1 MTHLAAALEIP
12 LAAMGEMTHRCP
24 LQCPYCSNPVALA
37 RAADEL
43 STQEWQRVLDELAS
57 LGVLQFHFSGGEPLA
72 RKDIVELVAH
82 AAQAGLYT
90 NLITSAVLLDEAKM
104 AALAEAGLNHVQI
117 SIQGAEAD
125 SADRI
130 AGFKGGHAKKL
141 AAAALVRDAGLPL
154 TLNAVMHRQNLAQ
167 LRDIIALALAMDASR
182 LEVAHVQYYGWAL
195 KNRAALIPTP
205 RQLDEATRIVEDAR
219 LSLKGRLVIDYVIPD
234 YYAETPKKCMGGWA
248 QSFLILSPSGKVL
261 PCHAAES
268 LTGLVF
274 DSVRGGSLEAIW
286 RDSPALNL
294 YRGTEWM
301 AEPCRSCEFREI
313 DRGGCRCQA
322 FALAGAAAA
331 TDPAC
336 GRSPLHREIFSLAV
350 AEASED
356 RRTLVY
362 RSYAGQYRPGG

>member
-1 MTHLAAALEIP
+1 MNHLPAGLEIP

-37 RAADEL
+37 RVSDEL
-43 STQEWQRVLDELAS
+43 ATFEWKRVLDQLAS
-57 LGVLQFHFSGGEPLA
+57 LGVMQFHFSGGEPLA

-82 AAQAGLYT
+82 AAKAGLYT

-104 AALAEAGLNHVQI
+104 AALAEAGLDHVQI
-117 SIQGAEAD
+117 SIQGAEAEA
-125 SADRI
+125 ADRI
-130 AGFKGGHAKKL
+130 AGFKGGHEKKL
-141 AAAALVRDAGLPL
+141 AAAKLVRRAGIPL
-154 TLNAVMHRQNLAQ
+154 TVNAVMHRQNLDQ
-167 LRDIIALALAMDASR
+167 LSDIIELSLAMDAAR

-205 RQLDEATRIVEDAR
+205 EQLDEATRIVDAAR
-219 LSLKGRLVIDYVIPD
+219 IRLKGRLVIDYVIPD

-268 LTGLVF
+268 LTGLAF
-274 DSVRGGSLEAIW
+274 DSVRDGSIAEIW

-301 AEPCRSCEFREI
+301 AEPCRSCQFREL
-313 DRGGCRCQA
+313 DHGGCRCQA
-322 FALAGAAAA
+322 FALAGDAAA

-362 RSYAGQYRPGG
+362 RRYAGQS

>member
-1 MTHLAAALEIP
+1 MNHVAAELEIP

-37 RAADEL
+37 KASDEL
-43 STQEWQRVLDELAS
+43 STDEWKRVLDELAR
-57 LGVLQFHFSGGEPLA
+57 LGVLQFHFSGGEPLV

-82 AAQAGLYT
+82 ATKAGLYT

-104 AALAEAGLNHVQI
+104 TALAEAGLNHVQI
-117 SIQGAEAD
+117 SIQGAEAGL
-125 SADRI
+125 ADHI
-130 AGFKGGHAKKL
+130 AGFKGHEKKL
-141 AAAALVRDAGLPL
+141 AAAKLVREDGIPL
-154 TLNAVMHRQNLAQ
+154 TINAVMHRQNLDQ
-167 LRDIIALALAMDASR
+167 LTDIIELAVAMDAGR

-205 RQLDEATRIVEDAR
+205 EQLDEATRIVDAAR
-219 LSLKGRLVIDYVIPD
+219 IRLKGRMLIDYVIPD

-248 QSFLILSPSGKVL
+248 QSFFILSPSGKVL

-268 LTGLVF
+268 LTDLTF
-274 DSVRGGSLEAIW
+274 DSVRDHSLEWVW
-286 RDSPALNL
+286 RESPALNL
-294 YRGTEWM
+294 YRGTAWM

-322 FALAGAAAA
+322 FALAGDAAA

-336 GRSPLHREIFSLAV
+336 GRSPLHREIFSMAV
-350 AEASED
+350 SEASED

-362 RSYAGQYRPGG
+362 RTYAGQS

>member
-1 MTHLAAALEIP
+1 MNHVAAKLEIP

-24 LQCPYCSNPVALA
+24 LQCPYCSNPVNLA
-37 RAADEL
+37 KASDEL
-43 STQEWQRVLDELAS
+43 STEEWKRVLDELAG

-72 RKDIVELVAH
+72 RRDIVELVGH
-82 AAQAGLYT
+82 ATKVGLYS
-90 NLITSAVLLDEAKM
+90 NLITSAVLLDEVKM
-104 AALAEAGLNHVQI
+104 TALAEAGLNHVQI
-117 SIQGAEAD
+117 SIQGAEAA

-130 AGFKGGHAKKL
+130 AGYKGGHEKKL
-141 AAAALVRDAGLPL
+141 AAAKLVRDSGIPL
-154 TLNAVMHRQNLAQ
+154 TVNAVMHRQNLDQ
-167 LRDIIALALAMDASR
+167 LSDIVELAVAMDASR

-205 RQLDEATRIVEDAR
+205 EQLDAATRIVDTAR
-219 LSLKGRLVIDYVIPD
+219 IRLKGKLLIDYVIPD

-248 QSFLILSPSGKVL
+248 QSFLILSPAGKVL

-268 LTGLVF
+268 LTGLSF
-274 DSVRGGSLEAIW
+274 DSVRDRSIADIW

-294 YRGTEWM
+294 YRGTSWM

-313 DRGGCRCQA
+313 DLGGCRCQA
-322 FALAGAAAA
+322 FALAGDAAA

-362 RSYAGQYRPGG
+362 RKYAGQS

>member
-1 MTHLAAALEIP
+1 MNKIAAELEIP

-37 RAADEL
+37 KGSEEL
-43 STQEWQRVLDELAS
+43 STDEWKRVLDELAR

-72 RKDIVELVAH
+72 RRDIVELVAH
-82 AAQAGLYT
+82 ATKAGLYS

-104 AALAEAGLNHVQI
+104 TALAEAGLNHVQI
-117 SIQGAEAD
+117 SIQGAEAV

-130 AGFKGGHAKKL
+130 AGYKGGHEKKL
-141 AAAALVRDAGLPL
+141 AAAKLVRAAGIPL
-154 TLNAVMHRQNLAQ
+154 TINAVMHRQNLDQ
-167 LRDIIALALAMDASR
+167 LSDIIELAVAMGASR

-205 RQLDEATRIVEDAR
+205 EQLDEATRIVDAAR
-219 LSLKGRLVIDYVIPD
+219 IRLKGRLVIDYVIPD

-248 QSFLILSPSGKVL
+248 QSFLILSPAGKVL

-268 LTGLVF
+268 LTALSF
-274 DSVRGGSLEAIW
+274 ESVRDASIETIW
-286 RDSPALNL
+286 RESPALNL
-294 YRGTEWM
+294 YRGTDWM

-322 FALAGAAAA
+322 FALAGDATA

-336 GRSPLHREIFSLAV
+336 GRSPLHRELFSLAV

-362 RSYAGQYRPGG
+362 RSYAGQS

>member
-1 MTHLAAALEIP
+1 MNHIAAELEIP

-37 RAADEL
+37 KGSDEL
-43 STQEWQRVLDELAS
+43 STDEWKRVLDELAS

-72 RKDIVELVAH
+72 RRDIVELVAH
-82 AAQAGLYT
+82 ATKAGLYS

-104 AALAEAGLNHVQI
+104 TALAEAGLNHVQI
-117 SIQGAEAD
+117 SIQGAATATAD
-125 SADRI
+125 HI
-130 AGFKGGHAKKL
+130 AGYRGGHEKKL
-141 AAAALVRDAGLPL
+141 AAAKLVRAAGIPL
-154 TLNAVMHRQNLAQ
+154 TINAVMHRQNLDQ
-167 LRDIIALALAMDASR
+167 LSDIVELSLALNASR

-205 RQLDEATRIVEDAR
+205 GQLDEATRIVEAAR
-219 LSLKGRLVIDYVIPD
+219 IRLKGRLVIDYVIPD

-248 QSFLILSPSGKVL
+248 QSFLILSPAGKVL

-268 LTGLVF
+268 LTELAF
-274 DSVRGGSLEAIW
+274 DSVRDASIEAIW

-294 YRGTEWM
+294 YRGTDWM

-322 FALAGAAAA
+322 FALAGDAAA

-336 GRSPLHREIFSLAV
+336 GRSPLHRDLFSLAV
-350 AEASED
+350 TEASED

-362 RSYAGQYRPGG
+362 RTYAGQS

>member
-1 MTHLAAALEIP
+1 MNHVHATLEIP

-37 RAADEL
+37 GVSEEL
-43 STQEWQRVLDELAS
+43 ATFEWKRVLDELAG

-72 RKDIVELVAH
+72 RRDIVELVAH
-82 AAQAGLYT
+82 AAKAGLYT
-90 NLITSAVLLDEAKM
+90 NLITSAVLLDDAKM
-104 AALAEAGLNHVQI
+104 TALARAGLNHVQI
-117 SIQGAEAD
+117 SIQGAEAEL
-125 SADRI
+125 ADHI

-141 AAAALVRDAGLPL
+141 AAARLVRAAGIPL
-154 TLNAVMHRQNLAQ
+154 TVNAVMHRQNLGQ
-167 LRDIIALALAMDASR
+167 LSDIIELSLAMGAAR

-205 RQLDEATRIVEDAR
+205 AQLDEATAIVDAAR
-219 LSLKGRLVIDYVIPD
+219 TRLKGRLVIDYVIPD

-248 QSFLILSPSGKVL
+248 QSFLILSPAGKVL

-268 LTGLVF
+268 LTDLSF
-274 DSVRGGSLEAIW
+274 ESVRDGSIAEIW

-294 YRGTEWM
+294 YRGTGWM
-301 AEPCRSCEFREI
+301 AEPCRSCAFREI

-322 FALAGAAAA
+322 FALAGDAAA

-362 RSYAGQYRPGG
+362 RRYAGQS

>member
-1 MTHLAAALEIP
+1 MNRIAAELEIP

-37 RAADEL
+37 KGSEEL
-43 STQEWQRVLDELAS
+43 STEEWKRVLDELAG

-72 RKDIVELVAH
+72 RRDIVELVAH
-82 AAQAGLYT
+82 AAKAGLYS
-90 NLITSAVLLDEAKM
+90 NLITSAVLLDQAKM
-104 AALAEAGLNHVQI
+104 TALAEAGLNHVQI
-117 SIQGAEAD
+117 SIQGAEAA

-130 AGFKGGHAKKL
+130 AGYKGGHEKKL
-141 AAAALVRDAGLPL
+141 AAAKLVRAAGIPL
-154 TLNAVMHRQNLAQ
+154 TINAVMHRQNLDQ
-167 LRDIIALALAMDASR
+167 LSDIIELAVAMDASR

-205 RQLDEATRIVEDAR
+205 EQLDEATRIVAAAR
-219 LSLKGRLVIDYVIPD
+219 IRLKGRLVIDYVIPD

-248 QSFLILSPSGKVL
+248 QSFLILSPAGKVL

-268 LTGLVF
+268 LTGLSF
-274 DSVRGGSLEAIW
+274 DSVRDASIEEIW
-286 RDSPALNL
+286 RESPALNL

-322 FALAGAAAA
+322 FALAGDASA

-336 GRSPLHREIFSLAV
+336 GKSPLHRALFSLAV

-362 RSYAGQYRPGG
+362 RNYAGQS

>member
-1 MTHLAAALEIP
+1 MNHIAAALEIP

-24 LQCPYCSNPVALA
+24 LQCPYCSNPVSLA
-37 RAADEL
+37 RASDEL
-43 STQEWQRVLDELAS
+43 STVEWKRVLDELAR

-72 RKDIVELVAH
+72 RRDIVELVAH
-82 AAQAGLYT
+82 ANQAGLYT
-90 NLITSAVLLDEAKM
+90 NLITSAVLLDDAKM
-104 AALAEAGLNHVQI
+104 AALAGAGLNHVQI
-117 SIQGAEAD
+117 SIQGAEAA

-130 AGFKGGHAKKL
+130 AGFEGGHEKKL
-141 AAAALVRDAGLPL
+141 AAAKLVGEAGIPL
-154 TLNAVMHRQNLAQ
+154 TVNAVMHRQNLDQ
-167 LRDIIALALAMDASR
+167 LGDIIELSLVLNASR

-205 RQLDEATRIVEDAR
+205 AQLDEATRIVEAAR
-219 LSLKGRLVIDYVIPD
+219 LRLKGRLVIDYVIPD
-234 YYAETPKKCMGGWA
+234 YYAEMPKKCMGGWA
-248 QSFLILSPSGKVL
+248 QSFLILSPAGKVL

-268 LTGLVF
+268 LTGLSF
-274 DSVRGGSLEAIW
+274 DSVRDGPVEAIW

-294 YRGTEWM
+294 YRGTGWM

-322 FALAGAAAA
+322 FALAGDAAA

-350 AEASED
+350 TEASAD

-362 RSYAGQYRPGG
+362 RSYAGQS